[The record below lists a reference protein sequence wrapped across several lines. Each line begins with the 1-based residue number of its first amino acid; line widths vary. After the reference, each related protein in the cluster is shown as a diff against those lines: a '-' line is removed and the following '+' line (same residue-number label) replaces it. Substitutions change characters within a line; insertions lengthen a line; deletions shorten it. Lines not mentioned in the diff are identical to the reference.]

1 MIDLL
6 DPELH
11 GRGDELAAFREL
23 RDRHGPLVQTPGRRG
38 PGYWSVLGHA
48 ELVQVLRDPATFSSF
63 SGTRPEVQ
71 RPEAS
76 IRPLHNLDPPA
87 HGPLRVV
94 AGRAI
99 HAVRLTAL
107 DPVIEAAIAR
117 VFAITTG
124 DLIPVLEAEL
134 AHVFATWLGFRVD
147 PCTLLARVSGVHAAG
162 AALLETARTDPAWP
176 ARAADAQRASLAI
189 AELMADEIEHAREGT
204 VLCEIREAA
213 PSAAHS
219 LGALLVEAGLP
230 TSSDA
235 IGSAIVDLVH
245 QPSALAVSSGNPDL
259 LVEELL
265 RRASPIAQFARRA
278 TRDVEL
284 AGARIRAGE
293 QVVTWMVAANHDA
306 RVFAAPDQLD
316 PTRDPNPHVAF
327 GAGPHRCLG
336 AILGRRLLRAVIVTL
351 RRRTVTLIAPPVRRA
366 SSYMRG
372 YASLPV
378 AISQSTKTQV

>member
-6 DPELH
+6 EPGLH
-11 GRGDELAAFREL
+11 GRGEELAAFRML
-23 RDRHGPLVQTPGRRG
+23 RFEHGPVVRTPGRRG

-48 ELVQVLRDPATFSSF
+48 ELIRVLRDPVVFSSF
-63 SGTRPEVQ
+63 SGTRPEVL

-87 HGPLRVV
+87 HAPMRMV

-99 HAVRLTAL
+99 HANRLAAI
-107 DPVIEAAIAR
+107 DPLIEQAIAR
-117 VFAITTG
+117 VFAIETG
-124 DLIPVLEAEL
+124 DLIPLLEAEL
-134 AHVFATWLGFRVD
+134 AQVFATWIGFRVD
-147 PCTLLARVSGVHAAG
+147 PQLLLARVSGVHAMG
-162 AALLETARTDPAWP
+162 AALLDTARTDPAWP
-176 ARAADAQRASLAI
+176 DRAADAQRASREI
-189 AELMADEIEHAREGT
+189 AELMADEIEHARDGT
-204 VLCEIREAA
+204 VLREIRDAA
-213 PSAAHS
+213 PAMAHS

-235 IGSAIVDLVH
+235 IGSAVVDLIH
-245 QPSALAVSSGNPDL
+245 QPTALAANPDL

-265 RRASPIAQFARRA
+265 RRASPIAQFARLA
-278 TRDVEL
+278 TRDLEL

-293 QVVTWMVAANHDA
+293 QVVTWMVAANHDET
-306 RVFAAPDQLD
+306 VFASPDALD
-316 PTRDPNPHVAF
+316 PARDPNPHVAF

-336 AILGRRLLRAVIVTL
+336 AILGRRVLRGVIAAM
-351 RRRTVTLIAPPVRRA
+351 RRCTVTLTAPPVRRA

-378 AISQSTKTQV
+378 TIKQV

>member
-11 GRGDELAAFREL
+11 GRGEELAAFRAL
-23 RDRHGPLVQTPGRRG
+23 REEHGPIVRTPGRRG
-38 PGYWSVLGHA
+38 PGYWSVLGHP
-48 ELVQVLRDPATFSSF
+48 ELGLVLRDPATFSSF
-63 SGTRPEVQ
+63 SGTRPEVL

-87 HGPLRVV
+87 HAPLRVV

-99 HAVRLTAL
+99 HATRLTAL

-117 VFAITTG
+117 VFAISTG

-147 PCTLLARVSGVHAAG
+147 PQVLLARVSGVHAAG
-162 AALLETARTDPAWP
+162 AALLETARTDPSWP
-176 ARAADAQRASLAI
+176 ARAAEAQQASRAI
-189 AELMADEIEHAREGT
+189 AELMADEIAHAREGT
-204 VLCEIREAA
+204 VLREIREAA
-213 PSAAHS
+213 PDQAHS

-235 IGSAIVDLVH
+235 IGSAIVDLVD
-245 QPSALAVSSGNPDL
+245 QPSALAANPDL

-265 RRASPIAQFARRA
+265 RRASPIAQFARLA

-284 AGARIRAGE
+284 AGVHIRAGE
-293 QVVTWMVAANHDA
+293 QVVTWMVAANHDE
-306 RVFAAPDQLD
+306 RVFAAPEQLV
-316 PTRDPNPHVAF
+316 PSRDPNPHVAF

-336 AILGRRLLRAVIVTL
+336 AILGRRLLRAVIATL
-351 RRRTVTLIAPPVRRA
+351 RRRTVTSTAPPVRRA

-378 AISQSTKTQV
+378 TIESRSAGNQV